1 MKLLICLLFC
11 SNLVMAQSLG
21 FAKDS
26 AFVKLI
32 DNLPKKP
39 PFDTAYSYSFEIK
52 HKYLYLISS
61 KDVYEVFGW
70 KESSLKLRDFDFAN
84 YHILGKEIC
93 NQCEMYCNHDEGQKD
108 CHLNV
113 CNREWI
119 CLMKKKKK
127 AFKEISSQEKLPLND
142 KQNTVMKYRYN
153 DTVLVSN
160 TGMASWLT
168 HSGGDCHATFKFGV
182 LQDNYYPAI
191 ILKEWNYNGGCR
203 AAGFWEFAI
212 NFPMPYGDFQ
222 TSKNVI
228 FMKRNE

>member
-61 KDVYEVFGW
+61 KDVY
-70 KESSLKLRDFDFAN
+70 D
-84 YHILGKEIC
+84 HILSKEIC
-93 NQCEMYCNHDEGQKD
+93 NQCEMYCNHDEGQRD
-108 CHLNV
+108 CHRNV

-119 CLMKKKKK
+119 WLMRDNKK